1 MLMTGNLLLS
11 ALKNHTAQWCMGFWI
26 ESITLPNFLT
36 TSQPLQ
42 GPFSELIKLLYLFI
56 HRKHLINGSFPM
68 SMNCNLGTL
77 LMVGLNNFQKL
88 ICGIIKGA
96 VLWSFGESK
105 YLSEIGIQIWLL
117 YCSSTAVR
125 GAICNNLHTSYP
137 QLVRP
142 LNDWFILV

>member
-1 MLMTGNLLLS
+1 MTRNVLLY

-26 ESITLPNFLT
+26 ESSTLLNFLT

-77 LMVGLNNFQKL
+77 LMVGLDNFQKL
-88 ICGIIKGA
+88 ICGMIKGA

-117 YCSSTAVR
+117 YRSEERRVGKECRSRWSPY
-125 GAICNNLHTSYP
+125 H
-137 QLVRP
+137 
-142 LNDWFILV
+142 